1 MEQLKDY
8 QIENLLNLKASY
20 NGDLGTL
27 QKNTQHSI
35 RTLRHLINCGII
47 DNGTRGEVFEKYYEI
62 IKNNF
67 ITEIKKVLDSTDFYI
82 NL

>member
-35 RTLRHLINCGII
+35 RTLRHLTSLGIL
-47 DNGTRGEVFEKYYEI
+47 NNEQYEKYYNT
-62 IKNNF
+62 IKNYF
-67 ITEIKKVLDSTDFYI
+67 DSELKKALENTNFYI